1 MKHLLI
7 FIAYIILLPI
17 CSFFYFVNDF
27 LSGFFFFKFV
37 TFKFIFKK
45 PEANLLILSYGYK
58 GAVLTSILI
67 CCFKVTWYNKGV
79 GGYLIIGKLLTLY

>member
-27 LSGFFFFKFV
+27 LSGFFFKFV

-67 CCFKVTWYNKGV
+67 CRFKVTWYNKGV